1 MPQQVTS
8 KIKFI
13 HCRNLSANNAV
24 LPHGGLTIAY
34 VLNEQFKVVGW
45 AAAKCSNKDVY
56 NKQVGR
62 MKSEG
67 RLSSNEYYQECPE
80 INEQTFINQT
90 HEGFKKNFAWN
101 KK

>member
-1 MPQQVTS
+1 MSQQTKS
-8 KIKFI
+8 NIKFI
-13 HCRNLSANNAV
+13 HCRNVSKNGSV
-24 LPHGGLTIAY
+24 IPHGGLTVAY
-34 VLNEQFKVVGW
+34 VLNESFKVVGW

>member
-1 MPQQVTS
+1 MSQQV
-8 KIKFI
+8 KPNIKYI

-45 AAAKCSNKDVY
+45 AAARCADMNVY
-56 NKQVGR
+56 NKTIGR
-62 MKSEG
+62 MKSSG
-67 RLSSNEYYQECPE
+67 RLKSHKYYQECPE
-80 INEQTFINQT
+80 IDEQTFIKQAK
-90 HEGFKKNFAWN
+90 EGFDKNFAWN